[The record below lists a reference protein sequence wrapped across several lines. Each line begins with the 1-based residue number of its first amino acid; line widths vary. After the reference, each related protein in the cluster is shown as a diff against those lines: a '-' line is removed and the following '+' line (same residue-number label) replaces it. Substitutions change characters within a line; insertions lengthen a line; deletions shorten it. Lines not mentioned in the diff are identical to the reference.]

1 MFGIFVRASAF
12 AFVLGVS
19 SWVEI
24 SAYRR
29 VGHFFPPSGVSR
41 YYKIIFTSYFGPLFF
56 SQFSQTLTHHLLPLP
71 GHQGRRLV
79 AALRWR
85 RLRPRPSRRR
95 LGRRPTMCT
104 WRPWCR
110 RPCWCWKKS
119 CSKWQLSRKKGII
132 LISQLFYVE
141 LICYDLFNGEP
152 IANASPRI
160 MKGHVY
166 FSIRDCKALRRD
178 WSAIGSRLRQTL
190 VVKNRLCKR
199 RNIFLFNGMI
209 IMLHV
214 SLILYFG
221 SA

>member
-1 MFGIFVRASAF
+1 MQDAQNHIVGGPDDVRHFCSGI
-12 AFVLGVS
+12 GVCFCPRRFLLS
-19 SWVEI
+19 RNFCVQESW
-24 SAYRR
+24 AL
-29 VGHFFPPSGVSR
+29 FPPSVSR

-166 FSIRDCKALRRD
+166 FSIRDCKTLRRD

-199 RNIFLFNGMI
+199 RNQ
-209 IMLHV
+209 HY
-214 SLILYFG
+214 ILM
-221 SA
+221 AW